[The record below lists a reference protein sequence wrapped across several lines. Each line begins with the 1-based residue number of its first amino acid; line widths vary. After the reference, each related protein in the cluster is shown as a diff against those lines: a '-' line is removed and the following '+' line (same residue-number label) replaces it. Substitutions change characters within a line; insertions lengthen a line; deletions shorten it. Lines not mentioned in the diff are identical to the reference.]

1 MVILY
6 GLENTFTDMKMEL
19 KTQINILTSSS
30 KEGVYYFTWK
40 DEIDLLRQI
49 ENISQ
54 AFQNS
59 TETLTNSNL
68 IVTLIKNKYS
78 DRISIYGGMEFDIN
92 LLNDKLLQ
100 NSEVSDGVMNA
111 INSILKGEDSKRGNY
126 VISLTSDEM
135 YGLFSL
141 EEVRRLRLEQI
152 L

>member
-6 GLENTFTDMKMEL
+6 GLENTFTDMNMEL

-68 IVTLIKNKYS
+68 IVSLIKNKYS

-92 LLNDKLLQ
+92 SLNDKLLQ

-111 INSILKGEDSKRGNY
+111 INSILKGEDSKKGNY

>member
-1 MVILY
+1 M
-6 GLENTFTDMKMEL
+6 DL
-19 KTQINILTSSS
+19 KTQINILTSAS

-49 ENISQ
+49 ETISQ
-54 AFQNS
+54 SFQNS
-59 TETLTNSNL
+59 SETLTNSNL

-78 DRISIYGGMEFDIN
+78 DRIGTYGGMEFDIN
-92 LLNDKLLQ
+92 SLNDKLLQ

-111 INSILKGEDSKRGNY
+111 INSIIKEEDSKRGNY
-126 VISLTSDEM
+126 VLTLTSDEL

-141 EEVRRLRLEQI
+141 KEVRRLRLNQI

>member
-6 GLENTFTDMKMEL
+6 GLENTFTDMNMEL

-68 IVTLIKNKYS
+68 IVSLIKNKYS

-92 LLNDKLLQ
+92 SLNDKLLQ
-100 NSEVSDGVMNA
+100 NSEVSNGVMNA
-111 INSILKGEDSKRGNY
+111 INSILKGEDFKKGNY

>member
-68 IVTLIKNKYS
+68 IVSLIKNKYS

>member
-68 IVTLIKNKYS
+68 IVSLIKNKYS

-92 LLNDKLLQ
+92 SLNDKLLQ

-111 INSILKGEDSKRGNY
+111 INSILKGEDFKKGNY

>member
-6 GLENTFTDMKMEL
+6 GLENTFTDMNMEL

-68 IVTLIKNKYS
+68 IVSLIKNKYS

-92 LLNDKLLQ
+92 SLNDKLLQ

-111 INSILKGEDSKRGNY
+111 INSILKGEDFQKGNY

>member
-6 GLENTFTDMKMEL
+6 GLENTFTDMNMEL

-59 TETLTNSNL
+59 TETLTNSIL
-68 IVTLIKNKYS
+68 IVSLIKNKYS

-92 LLNDKLLQ
+92 SLNDKLLQ

-111 INSILKGEDSKRGNY
+111 INSILKGEDSKKGNY